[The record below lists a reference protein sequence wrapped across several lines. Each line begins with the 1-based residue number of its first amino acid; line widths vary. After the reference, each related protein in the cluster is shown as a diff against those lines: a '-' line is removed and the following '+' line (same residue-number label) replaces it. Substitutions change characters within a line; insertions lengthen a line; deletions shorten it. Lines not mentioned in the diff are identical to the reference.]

1 MADWHTRA
9 IIYQIDSALFYDF
22 NSDGCG
28 DIAGITAKLRYIR
41 RMGATVIWI
50 TPFYLT
56 PFLDEGYDVSDH
68 LQVDPRFGQ
77 LADIIAF
84 IEQARELG
92 MQVIIELLIQH
103 TSDAHPWFQRARR
116 SRSSPFR
123 DYYLWA
129 DSDDDDTPPMFPGVE
144 ESIWTW
150 DEEAGQYFRHMFYR
164 HEPDLNLASPAVIKE
179 VENIIIFW
187 LKLGVSG
194 FRLDAA
200 AHLTKQA
207 GRGEEKRGLWILEH
221 LRRLVERHNPQA
233 ILLGEVDVDV
243 EQYRDYFG
251 DNNRLNMVLN
261 FWLNKYFYVS
271 LASQNA
277 RPLINAIKKTI
288 VPPDACCF
296 ANWLRNH
303 DELDLEGIG
312 NKNKQ
317 TVLEAFAPDEKMNV
331 YQRGIRRR
339 LAPMLNGNRQRQA
352 FCHAVLFSL
361 PGVPIMRYGD
371 EIGMGDDLALE
382 ERYAVRTPMQW
393 AGSAGGG
400 FSAADPDTFV
410 APMIDR
416 GPFRYQKVNVA
427 DSLLHRHSL
436 LHRIMDIANT
446 RSEFPEIAVAPFR
459 IISTDRQAILAI
471 CYDNHERSV
480 ITFLNFSEK
489 ALRFTAKGIDEAV
502 WTPCLAD
509 KTYADALIPGKRV
522 ELEISAYGY
531 RWFWTN
537 SSALR

>member
-1 MADWHTRA
+1 
-9 IIYQIDSALFYDF
+9 
-22 NSDGCG
+22 
-28 DIAGITAKLRYIR
+28 
-41 RMGATVIWI
+41 
-50 TPFYLT
+50 
-56 PFLDEGYDVSDH
+56 
-68 LQVDPRFGQ
+68 
-77 LADIIAF
+77 
-84 IEQARELG
+84 
-92 MQVIIELLIQH
+92 
-103 TSDAHPWFQRARR
+103 
-116 SRSSPFR
+116 
-123 DYYLWA
+123 
-129 DSDDDDTPPMFPGVE
+129 MFPGVE
-144 ESIWTW
+144 ESIWSW
-150 DEEAGQYFRHMFYR
+150 DDETGQYFRHMFYR

-179 VENIIIFW
+179 VENIVIFW

-200 AHLTKQA
+200 SHLTKQA
-207 GRGEEKRGLWILEH
+207 GRGEEKRGLWLLEH

-233 ILLGEVDVDV
+233 ILLGEVDVEV
-243 EQYRDYFG
+243 AQYRDYFG

-271 LASQNA
+271 LASQSA
-277 RPLINAIKKTI
+277 RPLIDAIKKMV

-317 TVLEAFAPDEKMNV
+317 TVLDAFAPDKEMNV

-339 LAPMLNGNRQRQA
+339 LAPMLNGDRRRLA

-400 FSAADPDTFV
+400 FSAADPQTFV

-436 LHRIMDIANT
+436 LHRIIDIANT

-459 IISTDRQAILAI
+459 IISTDRQAILGI
-471 CYDNHERSV
+471 CYDDHERSV
-480 ITFLNFSEK
+480 IAFLNFSDK
-489 ALRFTAKGIDEAV
+489 PLRFTAKGIYAAV

-509 KTYADALIPGKRV
+509 KTYADALTPGKHAK
-522 ELEISAYGY
+522 LEISAYGY

>member
-1 MADWHTRA
+1 
-9 IIYQIDSALFYDF
+9 
-22 NSDGCG
+22 
-28 DIAGITAKLRYIR
+28 
-41 RMGATVIWI
+41 
-50 TPFYLT
+50 
-56 PFLDEGYDVSDH
+56 
-68 LQVDPRFGQ
+68 
-77 LADIIAF
+77 
-84 IEQARELG
+84 

-103 TSDAHPWFQRARR
+103 TSDVHPWFQQARR

-221 LRRLVERHNPQA
+221 LRRLIERHNPQA

-277 RPLINAIKKTI
+277 RPLINAIQKTI

-339 LAPMLNGNRQRQA
+339 LAPMLNGNRQRLA

-427 DSLLHRHSL
+427 ASLLHRHSL
-436 LHRIMDIANT
+436 LHRIIDIANT

-459 IISTDRQAILAI
+459 IISTDNQAILAI
-471 CYDNHERSV
+471 CYDDRERSV
-480 ITFLNFSEK
+480 ITLLNFSEK
-489 ALRFTAKGIDEAV
+489 AQRFTAKGIDEAV